1 MKFDVELLLNILWIA
16 TICQVIALVTTQK
29 FKTLKLVTKAWQVIL
44 FSFVLNVVLA
54 ICFCTTFTDLKL
66 ILSLWVGFFSFVG
79 ADTIYNLLADKG
91 LLKGLTEVSLEK
103 KEGE

>member
-29 FKTLKLVTKAWQVIL
+29 FKTLKIVTKAWQVIL

-54 ICFCTTFTDLKL
+54 VCFCSTFTDLKL
-66 ILSLWVGFFSFVG
+66 ILSLWVGFFSFIG
-79 ADTIYNLLADKG
+79 ADTVYKMLEDKQ
-91 LLKGLTEVSLEK
+91 LLKRLTDVTEEVK
-103 KEGE
+103 Q

>member
-1 MKFDVELLLNILWIA
+1 MKFDVELLLNILWTA

-29 FKTLKLVTKAWQVIL
+29 FKTLKIVTKAWQVIL

-54 ICFCTTFTDLKL
+54 ICFCLTFTDLKL
-66 ILSLWVGFFSFVG
+66 ILSLWVGFFSFIG
-79 ADTIYNLLADKG
+79 ADTVYKMLEEKK